1 MSGAPRRR
9 RTERTTRL
17 HPWTV
22 CAFGL
27 LSAGFFVAWCLRF
40 RSLLTATAVVIGFCT
55 VAVPA
60 LALVW
65 AGVRLDRSDI
75 GGDRYERIVRWSSGG
90 AIVFLA
96 VNALVMAFFPWYS
109 FAGNVAWA
117 HFSLNVGAAGGFLV
131 GYLEARAIQR
141 EVVATAAVVRA
152 EQLEEDRELLAYL
165 SDLLRHEVLNS
176 TQIIGGHATL
186 LLEDAD
192 DSTRASLETI
202 DRESEELTAVID
214 DIRAMLNATRTS
226 TGRAVV
232 ALDDVLSDEVT
243 ELERQFDDVEIEVEL
258 EATVP
263 DDVRVV
269 GNEGIR
275 WIFAN
280 VLENAVEHN
289 DSEPARVEVAVA
301 ATDETVTVRIADNG
315 PGIPT
320 PVRETLFERR
330 SDNHGLGLYLVRI
343 LATRYG
349 GRVDLAETG
358 PEGSVFTVTLP
369 RADAERAAE
378 AADRRRR
385 RTGSNPP
392 AAAVE
397 SRLTAAA
404 GTAPAAGGKRERKPA
419 AETGS
424 NNRTAG
430 ETNSSDR
437 DPADTDPN
445 DRDDIESE
453 PTDST
458 TKPP

>member
-1 MSGAPRRR
+1 MSGATRRR
-9 RTERTTRL
+9 RGERTTQVL
-17 HPWTV
+17 PWTV
-22 CAFGL
+22 SGFGL
-27 LSAGFFVAWCLRF
+27 LSTCVFVAWCLWF
-40 RSLLTATAVVIGFCT
+40 RSLLSATAVVVGFST

-65 AGVRLDRSDI
+65 AGVRLDRCGI
-75 GGDRYERIVRWSSGG
+75 GRDRYGRIVQWCFGG

-96 VNALVMAFFPWYS
+96 VNVFVMAFFPWNGL
-109 FAGNVAWA
+109 AGNVAWA
-117 HFSLNVGAAGGFLV
+117 QFSLNVGAAGGFLV
-131 GYLEARAIQR
+131 GYVEARAIQR
-141 EVVATAAVVRA
+141 EVAATAAVVRA

-226 TGRAVV
+226 ADRAVV
-232 ALDDVLSDEVT
+232 ALDDILSDEVAK
-243 ELERQFDDVEIEVEL
+243 LERQFDGAEIDV

-263 DDVRVV
+263 DDVRVA

-289 DSEPARVEVAVA
+289 DSDSPRVEVTVA
-301 ATDETVTVRIADNG
+301 TTSETVTVRIADDG
-315 PGIPT
+315 PGIPA

-330 SDNHGLGLYLVRI
+330 TDNHGLGLYLVRI

-369 RADAERAAE
+369 RAGAERAAGATDRGRSRTDSD
-378 AADRRRR
+378 AA
-385 RTGSNPP
+385 TT
-392 AAAVE
+392 AVE
-397 SRLTAAA
+397 SRTTAGP
-404 GTAPAAGGKRERKPA
+404 GTAPAAGGTRDPESAATAESNDRAA
-419 AETGS
+419 AETEPGD
-424 NNRTAG
+424 REAVEFD
-430 ETNSSDR
+430 ET
-437 DPADTDPN
+437 DPAARTSRN
-445 DRDDIESE
+445 
-453 PTDST
+453 
-458 TKPP
+458 